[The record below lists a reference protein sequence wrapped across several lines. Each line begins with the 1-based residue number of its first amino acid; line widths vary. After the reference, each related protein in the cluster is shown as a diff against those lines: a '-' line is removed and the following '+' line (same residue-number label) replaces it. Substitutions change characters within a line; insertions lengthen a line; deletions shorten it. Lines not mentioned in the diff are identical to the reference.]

1 MRLSISISILIIR
14 TTKIYLVEKIEL
26 KNEKTK
32 KNKNEMSKKS
42 HRAEGGTMRTQST
55 KAQQFRVS
63 QGFEQK

>member
-1 MRLSISISILIIR
+1 MN
-14 TTKIYLVEKIEL
+14 KQ
-26 KNEKTK
+26 K